1 MAEPETETKTKIEIA
16 NGKLEMAKGDIDKNK
31 KFYEDEV
38 NLLKQIYTNRSL
50 KQDNVTKYIETN
62 FSDIYSKLNIND
74 LTANENIFTEIKKK
88 LEENMAST
96 PLPRGWIFVP
106 NSIDNNNLSGKFTN
120 GFVTQ
125 SSYPITNKSLLEIQN
140 ETDFQKTGT
149 KTINKVYI
157 TPDKK
162 QISEDT
168 FNDIIKNLNTPIDKD
183 SNGFY
188 INPNNLPSDLKKYN
202 SNIDIDLNR
211 LQQLKSQYILSNL
224 LTTSVDSI
232 INKLKQQQI
241 KNQYAI
247 QKLDIPLQDNGQLL
261 PPPPPPTPSPNGS
274 SADWFGAATMGG
286 ITAAQIAAI
295 IALPLLGGK
304 TSRKNKKIQ
313 KKNSKKIRKKNKT
326 MKGGKE
332 QGKRKDSSYRKS
344 KINKS
349 NATCIKHGL
358 GLLKSRSRLRTNS
371 NQLKKVVT
379 DLKGMLN
386 KSTQNALMGG
396 KVLDSGGFGCV
407 FKPALKCKNHNQ
419 RAIDSISKLMPSS
432 DTDEEFYEISKYE
445 PILKKIPNYRNY
457 FIIDNITICDP
468 DKLTKED
475 LDNFGK
481 CTAFKKYDITP
492 KNINENLQY
501 FAMLNEPDGGPE
513 LDEFV
518 KANYNNYNKLIVVNN
533 SLIELLQYGI
543 IPMNKLKIFHFDI
556 KGSNILAS
564 TVGESV
570 IHTRLIDWGLS
581 HQLINNKDIML
592 DEISHR
598 PFQFNLPYSIIIFNK
613 KFGESYKQFLL
624 VKRNATAAE
633 IYTYIFNYL
642 VELEKTDKGAH
653 LRGVLRDFKMIFT
666 GQFAMNTI
674 AKYIADILVKYT
686 KNNKLDLH
694 DYLSIFLNNVD
705 IWGFATAYLAFTD
718 VISRKTHLDQMD
730 RQIIEYIR
738 KVFTLLFQYN
748 LSPISVPNLTVIL
761 RTMNSAFKPA
771 SPNERKTVNLY
782 VSKKNV
788 QNSKFR
794 LSNHLKQIKAQ

>member
-1 MAEPETETKTKIEIA
+1 MDETKTEIEKA
-16 NGKLEMAKGDIDKNK
+16 NEKVKMSKTEIEENK
-31 KFYEDEV
+31 KNYDDKVE
-38 NLLKQIYTNRSL
+38 LLKQIYINRSL
-50 KQDNVTKYIETN
+50 KQDNVKKYIETN
-62 FSDIYSKLNIND
+62 FTNIYNNKEINIQNLD
-74 LTANENIFTEIKKK
+74 VDKNIFTTIKKN
-88 LEENMAST
+88 LEENMATT

-106 NSIDNNNLSGKFTN
+106 NSIDNNNLSGEFTD
-120 GFVTQ
+120 GFVIQ

-140 ETDFQKTGT
+140 EKDFQNTGT
-149 KTINKVYI
+149 KIIDELYQK
-157 TPDKK
+157 PDKK
-162 QISEDT
+162 KISEDE
-168 FNDIIKNLNTPIDKD
+168 FKDIIKNLNTPVNKGSD
-183 SNGFY
+183 GFY

-211 LQQLKSQYILSNL
+211 LQQLKSQYVLTDP
-224 LTTSVDSI
+224 LTTSLDSI

-247 QKLDIPLQDNGQLL
+247 QKLAIPSQNKGQLL
-261 PPPPPPTPSPNGS
+261 PPPPPPPIPNGS

-286 ITAAQIAAI
+286 ITLAQIAAI

-313 KKNSKKIRKKNKT
+313 KKSSKRIRKKNKT

-332 QGKRKDSSYRKS
+332 QGKRTDSSYRKAR
-344 KINKS
+344 IS
-349 NATCIKHGL
+349 NATRVKDGL

-386 KSTQNALMGG
+386 KTTQNALMGG

-457 FIIDNITICDP
+457 FIIDGITICDP

-475 LDNFGK
+475 LDNFSK

-518 KANYNNYNKLIVVNN
+518 KEIFTNYSKLISVNN
-533 SLIELLQYGI
+533 SLIGLLQYGI

-556 KGSNILAS
+556 KGSNILVSA
-564 TVGESV
+564 GGAMN
-570 IHTRLIDWGLS
+570 TRLIDWGLS

-613 KFGESYKQFLL
+613 KFGESYEQFLL

-653 LRGVLRDFKMIFT
+653 LRGVLRDFKMIFN

-686 KNNKLDLH
+686 KNNKLELH

-718 VISRKTHLDQMD
+718 VISKKTHLDQMD
-730 RQIIEYIR
+730 KQIVECIR

-748 LSPISVPNLTVIL
+748 LSPINVPNLTVIL
-761 RTMNSAFKPA
+761 RTMNFAFKPD
-771 SPNERKTVNLY
+771 SPNERKMVNLY

-788 QNSKFR
+788 QNSKSR
-794 LSNHLKQIKAQ
+794 LSNHLK